1 MTNQDTF
8 NYFSE
13 QFADIRILRYKVPGF
28 DELPVAK
35 KRLLYY
41 LSQAALWGRDIIW
54 DQNYKYNLAI
64 RLILENI
71 YKTYKGDRNKDDFK
85 AFETFLKRIWFANG
99 IHHHY
104 SMDKMKPGFSQEFLS
119 ELVHQS
125 DSDGFAPV
133 FHTCK
138 SAEEFLRTQFFDDTV
153 AAKRVVLD
161 DGKDIVLESANNFYE
176 NVTEAEAE
184 AFYKNY
190 KQPDTKRPV
199 SSGLNS
205 KLVKENG
212 EIREKVWKVGG
223 LYGEA
228 LSKIVYWLEK
238 AAEVSENK
246 TQESALI
253 KLIRFFETGDLK
265 QFDEYNINWLKDTSS
280 TVDVINGFIEVYGD
294 PLGRKGAFES
304 VVSII
309 DKNAT
314 KRAKTVSENAEWF
327 EQHST
332 THPEYKKQKI
342 EGVTGKAINVVME
355 SGDSS
360 PATPIGINLPNADW
374 IRSEYGSKSV
384 TLSNIVHAY
393 DEVSKSSGVLEAF
406 AFSEEEIQ
414 RAKKYGSKATA
425 LHVDLHE
432 IVGHGSG
439 KMREGIGE
447 AGDTRKKYAS
457 TIEET
462 RADLVALYFAIDPKL
477 IELGLM
483 DSEEVGKAEYDAF
496 VRSALLTQLVRVE
509 PGKNIEEAHMRNR
522 YLIAQWILRKGAHQ
536 NVIGKKVK
544 EGRTYFVI
552 EDYELF
558 REYVGILLREVQRIK
573 SEGDYDAARKLVET
587 YGVQIDREIHKE
599 VLERWKRLK
608 IAPYAGFINPE
619 LRPVMKDGEL
629 ADVKIAYPNDF
640 ATQML
645 QYSKE
650 YHSLTPIA
658 E

>member
-1 MTNQDTF
+1 MTNQDSF
-8 NYFSE
+8 AYYSE
-13 QFADIRILRYKVPGF
+13 QFADIRILRYRVPGF
-28 DELPVAK
+28 EDLPVARK
-35 KRLLYY
+35 KLLYY

-54 DQNYKYNLAI
+54 DQNYKYNLTI
-64 RLILENI
+64 RLALENI
-71 YKTYKGDRNKDDFK
+71 HKTYKGNRNSNDFQQ
-85 AFETFLKRIWFANG
+85 FETYLKRIWFANG

-104 SMDKMKPGFSQEFLS
+104 SMDKIKPAFSQDFLR
-119 ELVHQS
+119 ELVQQS

-133 FHTCK
+133 FHTREK
-138 SAEEFLRTQFFDDTV
+138 AEKFLQKQLFDDAI

-161 DGKDIVLESANNFYE
+161 DDKDIISESANNFYE

-184 AFYKNY
+184 AFYENY
-190 KQPDTKRPV
+190 PQPDSQKPV
-199 SSGLNS
+199 SAGLNS

-238 AAEVSENK
+238 AVDVTENK
-246 TQESALI
+246 VQESALK
-253 KLIRFFETGDLK
+253 KLIRFFETGDLTK
-265 QFDEYNINWLKDTSS
+265 FDEYNIDWLKDTSS

-294 PLGRKGAFES
+294 PLGRKGTFES
-304 VVSII
+304 VVSIL
-309 DKNAT
+309 DEDAT
-314 KRAKTVSENAEWF
+314 RRAKTVSENAGWF

-332 THPEYKKQKI
+332 THPEYKKKKI

-374 IRSEYGSKSV
+374 IRADYGSKSV

-393 DEVSKSSGVLEAF
+393 DEVSKTSGVLEAF
-406 AFSEEEIQ
+406 AFSDEEIN
-414 RAKKYGSKATA
+414 RAKKYGSKAMA

-439 KMREGIGE
+439 KMKEGVGE
-447 AGDTRKKYAS
+447 AGSTLKKYAS
-457 TIEET
+457 TIEEA

-483 DSEEVGKAEYDAF
+483 ESEEVGKAEYDAF
-496 VRSALLTQLVRVE
+496 VRSALLTQLVRIE

-536 NVIGKKVK
+536 NVIQKKVK
-544 EGRTYFVI
+544 DGKTYFVI
-552 EDYELF
+552 GDYELF

-573 SEGDYDAARKLVET
+573 SEGDYETARRLVET
-587 YGVQIDREIHKE
+587 YGVKVDREIHSE
-599 VLERWKRLK
+599 VLERWKELN

-619 LRPVMKDGEL
+619 LKPVMENGEL
-629 ADVKIAYPNDF
+629 ADVKIVYPDDF
-640 ATQML
+640 AAQML
-645 QYSKE
+645 QYSK
-650 YHSLTPIA
+650 YYRSLTPIA